1 MAALHPN
8 LAASTPL
15 TNKEGKENKR
25 AEPAPLARE
34 PRKPHRERE
43 RERGGKNHKNK
54 NHRATQLKETGPG
67 AEGGEAFLQLQ
78 ERTGPAGVSG
88 RPQPP
93 LAACRA

>member
-43 RERGGKNHKNK
+43 R
-54 NHRATQLKETGPG
+54 
-67 AEGGEAFLQLQ
+67 
-78 ERTGPAGVSG
+78 AGREKS
-88 RPQPP
+88 
-93 LAACRA
+93 

>member
-34 PRKPHRERE
+34 PRKPHRESGE
-43 RERGGKNHKNK
+43 GKIIKIK
-54 NHRATQLKETGPG
+54 ITG
-67 AEGGEAFLQLQ
+67 Q
-78 ERTGPAGVSG
+78 RS
-88 RPQPP
+88 
-93 LAACRA
+93 

>member
-34 PRKPHRERE
+34 PRKPHRERSGE
-43 RERGGKNHKNK
+43 GKIIKIK
-54 NHRATQLKETGPG
+54 ITG
-67 AEGGEAFLQLQ
+67 Q
-78 ERTGPAGVSG
+78 RS
-88 RPQPP
+88 
-93 LAACRA
+93 